1 MLIVV
6 GVDVV
11 ASVLLSERQQNVP
24 SQRIRVV
31 SDGRDLLRAPKKHGS
46 MNVTV
51 RRLMMHVCSETRDDG
66 QRSRIVLP
74 GT

>member
-11 ASVLLSERQQNVP
+11 ASVLLSERHENVP

-31 SDGRDLLRAPKKHGS
+31 SDGRDLLRAPTKTWL
-46 MNVTV
+46 NECDCPTLDDARLQRNE
-51 RRLMMHVCSETRDDG
+51 RRRT
-66 QRSRIVLP
+66 
-74 GT
+74 T

>member
-1 MLIVV
+1 MLLVV

-11 ASVLLSERQQNVP
+11 ASVLLSERQKNVP

-31 SDGRDLLRAPKKHGS
+31 SDGRDLLRVPKKHGS

-51 RRLMMHVCSETRDDG
+51 
-66 QRSRIVLP
+66 
-74 GT
+74 